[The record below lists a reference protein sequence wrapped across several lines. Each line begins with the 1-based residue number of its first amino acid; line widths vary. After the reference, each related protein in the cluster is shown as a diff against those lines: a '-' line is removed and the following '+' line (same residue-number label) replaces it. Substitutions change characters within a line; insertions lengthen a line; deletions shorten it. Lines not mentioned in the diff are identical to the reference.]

1 MPVFAE
7 QDKRRVV
14 EKDCECGLSGCSE
27 IDAIKKH
34 RTLMDILMDI
44 NKYQCHPLEYVEI
57 LLGGHTA

>member
-27 IDAIKKH
+27 IDVIKKYSM
-34 RTLMDILMDI
+34 LMNILAEVHNATI
-44 NKYQCHPLEYVEI
+44 ESSWNTP
-57 LLGGHTA
+57 

>member
-27 IDAIKKH
+27 IDVMKK
-34 RTLMDILMDI
+34 
-44 NKYQCHPLEYVEI
+44 V
-57 LLGGHTA
+57 